1 MADAGGRLLVVDD
14 EEDVRELVGLAAEAC
29 GWTCDGA
36 VTVAEVD
43 RRMPGGYD
51 LVLVDLVLGEED
63 GTSVLELLARRG
75 TGAEV
80 LLMSG
85 GADQRFDQAA
95 SDARGDGLHVAG
107 ALHKPFRLAE
117 LRALLTAR
125 SR

>member
-36 VTVAEVD
+36 GTVAEVD

-85 GADQRFDQAA
+85 GADQCFDQAA

-117 LRALLTAR
+117 LRALLADR